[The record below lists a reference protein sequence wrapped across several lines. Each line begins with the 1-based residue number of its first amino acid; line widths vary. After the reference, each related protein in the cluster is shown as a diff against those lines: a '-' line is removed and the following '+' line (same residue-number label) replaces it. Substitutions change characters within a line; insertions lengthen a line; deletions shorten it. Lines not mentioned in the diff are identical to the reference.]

1 MIVAMAKDWR
11 IVVITLRS
19 NPNPDPG
26 SSPSPNPNPG
36 SKPNPSP
43 GPNQVI
49 KLADRLHNMRTLQF
63 MPVHKRVAIAR
74 ETLEIFVPLA
84 HRLGSGLK
92 LPASAVPASA
102 VPRAAPLRLLRLL
115 GGRLVALGGSSLP
128 AGRGRA
134 TGRPVGA
141 SGA

>member
-43 GPNQVI
+43 DPNQVI

-84 HRLGSGLK
+84 HRLGSGLR
-92 LPASAVPASA
+92 VPASA

-134 TGRPVGA
+134 IVRPVGA